1 MDPEWSKMSDRMIA
15 EKTGISDTTVLRIRH
30 ALQKAGKVEPKTS
43 TTYDRKGKEVVMPAP
58 TPKEAPASVK
68 QVEPE
73 EDFSRPQ
80 DLQQIKELTD
90 LVGDLEAEN
99 QRLKDVVAIGAWD
112 ATDIEKEDIEETVK
126 DLREQIA
133 SLEREVRTLQASR
146 DTYMNEVV
154 ELQRIN
160 KGLRNKLKQYE

>member
-1 MDPEWSKMSDRMIA
+1 
-15 EKTGISDTTVLRIRH
+15 
-30 ALQKAGKVEPKTS
+30 
-43 TTYDRKGKEVVMPAP
+43 MPAP
-58 TPKEAPASVK
+58 TPKEAPASEK
-68 QVEPE
+68 QVEPK